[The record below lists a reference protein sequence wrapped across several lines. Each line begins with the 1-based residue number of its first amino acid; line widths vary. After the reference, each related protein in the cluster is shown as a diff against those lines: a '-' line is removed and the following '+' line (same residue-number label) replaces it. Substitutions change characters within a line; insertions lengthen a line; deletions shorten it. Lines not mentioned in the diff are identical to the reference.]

1 MKSVADLARDEM
13 VERVRQ
19 MTPAQRVEL
28 TARLAA
34 DDARLFA
41 AARRIDE
48 GTARRLLARQRQI
61 GRRPSGAID
70 ALLCE

>member
-1 MKSVADLARDEM
+1 MRSVADQLRGEM

-19 MTPAQRVEL
+19 MTPAQRIAL

-41 AARRIDE
+41 AAQRIDE
-48 GTARRLLARQRQI
+48 SKARRLLARQRQV

-70 ALLCE
+70 ALFDE